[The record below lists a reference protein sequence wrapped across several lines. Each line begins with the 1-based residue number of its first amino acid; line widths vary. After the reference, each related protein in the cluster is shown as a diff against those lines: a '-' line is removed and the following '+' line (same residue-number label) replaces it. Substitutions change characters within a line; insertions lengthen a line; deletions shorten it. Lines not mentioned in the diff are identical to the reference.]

1 MRVERTVL
9 EWRQVASATTVV
21 SGSIIVPAGP
31 SRSFAGGFKGRACGE
46 VSGIIGAPGIVPAIQ
61 WLNLEFTP
69 IGTPIKLLP
78 GTNAW
83 TAQQFY
89 PFDTTTPWQ
98 AIDANGANNYLMGRL
113 VFLVS
118 SGTTG
123 VIAMAGVM
131 AVVEIQFQ

>member
-1 MRVERTVL
+1 MRVERNVL
-9 EWRQVASATTVV
+9 EWRQVASANLAGGGAIV
-21 SGSIIVPAGP
+21 VPAGP
-31 SRSFAGGFKGRACGE
+31 ARSFAGAVKGRACGE
-46 VSGIIGAPGIVPAIQ
+46 LSGIINSPSIVPAIQ

-98 AIDANGANNYLMGRL
+98 AIDANGANNYLMGRP
-113 VFLVS
+113 VYLVS

-131 AVVEIQFQ
+131 SVIEIMYQ